1 MAVAAAVSGV
11 FHCAPMSIAP
21 ALSNKADY
29 PTTIRTQAANVCKF
43 FFLFRYMKKKKLGM
57 FSPMCDV

>member
-11 FHCAPMSIAP
+11 FHCAPMAIAP
-21 ALSNKADY
+21 SLSNKADF

-43 FFLFRYMKKKKLGM
+43 INSTVKCWHFNMQY
-57 FSPMCDV
+57 